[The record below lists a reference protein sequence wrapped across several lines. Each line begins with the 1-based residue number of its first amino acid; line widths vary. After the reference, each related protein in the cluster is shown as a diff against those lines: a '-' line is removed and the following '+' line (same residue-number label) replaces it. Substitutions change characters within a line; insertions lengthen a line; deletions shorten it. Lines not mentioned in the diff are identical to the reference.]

1 MHNSPKGE
9 ANLEQKD
16 MDEIIADSKFYAG
29 YENNEMPLLNNTKL
43 KAYLGHYRVTYGEG
57 LVMENS
63 DFYSAR
69 KTGYGFSKRILGITP
84 DLSRTQ
90 EYALRGGALEI
101 ANPYFHVSGWLSQD
115 NKDAVVYLR
124 PDGSYALTDKY
135 QNDILIDEEG
145 KHYYLDDIDNDGEN
159 DQIYTYEDGT
169 PVQGKRKV
177 FSYVVPTIRFDNNE
191 LRQAEAY

>member
-1 MHNSPKGE
+1 M
-9 ANLEQKD
+9 
-16 MDEIIADSKFYAG
+16 
-29 YENNEMPLLNNTKL
+29 
-43 KAYLGHYRVTYGEG
+43 
-57 LVMENS
+57 
-63 DFYSAR
+63 
-69 KTGYGFSKRILGITP
+69 
-84 DLSRTQ
+84 
-90 EYALRGGALEI
+90 
-101 ANPYFHVSGWLSQD
+101 
-115 NKDAVVYLR
+115 VYLR

-191 LRQAEAY
+191 LRQAEAYFNSELQSGTPYDNSYINLGYRKDALKERLVGTHLQVNPFIGTKLGFTTYTAFYDDAYFAVPDWNGLKYVLLRDYS